1 MNVLSLFDGMSCGRI
16 ALELEGIKVDNYF
29 ASEIKP
35 HGISLSK
42 LNFPDIIHLGD
53 VTKLDTDKLP
63 KIDLL
68 IGGSPCQ
75 DLSGANKNQT
85 GLEGLKS
92 KLFYRYVEIFRAV
105 KPKYFLLENVA
116 SMKDSDRDIITSIM
130 GVEPIMV
137 NSSLMSAQLRKRYYW
152 TNLEYD
158 QYAED
163 TNEMLQDVLTDGYT
177 DRTKSRCLL
186 ESDSRPPLDKRRLFH
201 RYHSTGFS
209 NIVFKDEDHYNNC
222 VKFYDDTFKGLSASE
237 CDSKIAEE
245 SIDLSVFDGIRVL
258 NQTELERLQKVPEGY
273 TSSLSRNEAACLLGD
288 GWTVSVIQH
297 FFRGLK

>member
-1 MNVLSLFDGMSCGRI
+1 MNVLSLFDGMGCGRI

-35 HGISLSK
+35 HGIALSK
-42 LNFPDIIHLGD
+42 RNFPDIIHLGD

-75 DLSGANKNQT
+75 DLSGANKHQT

-92 KLFYRYVEIFRAV
+92 KLFYRYVEIFKAV
-105 KPKYFLLENVA
+105 KPTYFLLENVA
-116 SMKDSDRDIITSIM
+116 SMKDSDRDIITGIM
-130 GVEPIMV
+130 GVEPIEV

-163 TNEMLQDVLTDGYT
+163 TNELLQNVLTEGYT
-177 DRTKSRCLL
+177 NRTKSRCLL

-201 RYHSTGFS
+201 RYHAKGFS
-209 NIVFKDEDHYNNC
+209 NIVFKDEQHYNDC
-222 VKFYDDTFKGLSASE
+222 VEFYDSTFKGLSASE
-237 CDSKIAEE
+237 CDRKIEE
-245 SIDLSVFDGIRVL
+245 ENVDLSVFNDIRVL

-273 TSSLSRNEAACLLGD
+273 TASLSRNEAACLLGD